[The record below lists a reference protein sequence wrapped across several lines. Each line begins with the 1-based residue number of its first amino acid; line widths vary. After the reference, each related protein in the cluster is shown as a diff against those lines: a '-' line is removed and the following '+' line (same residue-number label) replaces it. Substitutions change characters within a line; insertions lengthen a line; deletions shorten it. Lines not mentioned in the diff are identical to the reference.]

1 MLSWP
6 MILCTA
12 LLLASALTLAN
23 GAKIEYVRLGAEEA
37 GIKPRY
43 FKPRDFARGNW
54 KNGRVGPAETAF
66 IEKVAKIQQM
76 FKIVPWY
83 DMYESGFLWDHMMPL
98 FHVLPGKLALPK
110 TELWPEQSVQGMGL
124 QQAMAI
130 PRRGFTS
137 SDIEES
143 STPAFH
149 NHLNS
154 GRRNLIISV
163 SNGALWGLR
172 DEIDQFVQLSHG
184 VDEDHLWRME
194 WNKADLS
201 ALNPTLLFSKYLR
214 EHCHRNASAMAARLR
229 KDVPT
234 VLYIASKPM
243 MCHQPC
249 FLSQPPFKFCPKDG
263 DNEMPSWVIWKG
275 LQRLCREMNVI
286 IRPHP
291 RDFDGAEFGMQTWR
305 QTFPDCIINDYKD
318 GFSFFGLASIADVVI
333 AEPSGISTAVI
344 AGMPAIP
351 AVYLLRSRQMYTCM
365 EHLVINSSMA
375 EIFFPLEGED
385 DRALL
390 KAVRRAKAKHNMRRS
405 GPRRAYFKKYFGYI
419 DGYEEYRVALRILKK
434 HVHGPQL

>member
-137 SDIEES
+137 SDIE
-143 STPAFH
+143 
-149 NHLNS
+149 
-154 GRRNLIISV
+154 
-163 SNGALWGLR
+163 W
-172 DEIDQFVQLSHG
+172 
-184 VDEDHLWRME
+184 
-194 WNKADLS
+194 
-201 ALNPTLLFSKYLR
+201 
-214 EHCHRNASAMAARLR
+214 
-229 KDVPT
+229 
-234 VLYIASKPM
+234 
-243 MCHQPC
+243 
-249 FLSQPPFKFCPKDG
+249 
-263 DNEMPSWVIWKG
+263 
-275 LQRLCREMNVI
+275 
-286 IRPHP
+286 
-291 RDFDGAEFGMQTWR
+291 
-305 QTFPDCIINDYKD
+305 
-318 GFSFFGLASIADVVI
+318 
-333 AEPSGISTAVI
+333 
-344 AGMPAIP
+344 
-351 AVYLLRSRQMYTCM
+351 
-365 EHLVINSSMA
+365 LV
-375 EIFFPLEGED
+375 
-385 DRALL
+385 
-390 KAVRRAKAKHNMRRS
+390 
-405 GPRRAYFKKYFGYI
+405 
-419 DGYEEYRVALRILKK
+419 
-434 HVHGPQL
+434 